1 MEDWL
6 NEILASDTQGLL
18 KKKPKSS
25 AQTADDHLIAKFKQI
40 NEFLI
45 SMGESRKLIVAIR
58 LS

>member
-6 NEILASDTQGLL
+6 KDILASDTQVY
-18 KKKPKSS
+18 KNKPKSS
-25 AQTADDHLIAKFKQI
+25 APTADDYLIAKFKQI

-45 SMGESRKLIVAIR
+45 RMGESLKPIVAIR